1 MAANPVLAAAQQ
13 LEADGYIELFE
24 LDTTPLY
31 TVNGVA
37 TQQGEVYRWTSGI
50 IDLRSSGTLAPSG
63 TRTASVV
70 TLDKLLPLVEG
81 RPYRLVVD
89 VGDGEIHDPT
99 LVSAFATVTIANPYG
114 SGNISATEI
123 TLAAP
128 LSAVPTSGSAWT
140 FIGTKAVRFRGNDY
154 EPMPIDVQGF
164 EWSGTGKIP
173 RPKLRVSNIGG
184 LAGALLLANN
194 NLLGAQ
200 VTRLRTFRN
209 FLDDGE
215 TPDPTAFYE
224 PDIYFVD
231 RKSSQTRAS
240 VELELTSAL
249 DQQGLKLPRR
259 TMIRDTCGYQ
269 YRQMVTDT
277 NGVTGF
283 VPGTCPYSG
292 GAFFKVDDTATANAA
307 EDVCGLRQASCV
319 VRFGAGAR
327 LPFNAF
333 PGLSISGR

>member
-24 LDTTPLY
+24 LDTSPLF

-50 IDLRSSGTLAPSG
+50 IDLRSSGLLAPTG
-63 TRTASVV
+63 TRTASAV

-81 RPYRLVVD
+81 RPYRIVVD
-89 VGDGEIHDPT
+89 VGDGEVYPPT
-99 LVSAFATVTIANPYG
+99 LVSSFTTVTIANPYG
-114 SGNISATEI
+114 SGNISATEV

-128 LSAVPTSGSAWT
+128 LTSVPASGAAWT
-140 FIGTKAVRFRGNDY
+140 FIGTNAVRFRGNDY
-154 EPMPIDVQGF
+154 IPMPIDVQGF

-184 LAGALLLANN
+184 LAGALVIANN
-194 NLLGAQ
+194 DLLGAQ
-200 VTRLRTFRN
+200 VTRIRTFRN

-231 RKSSQTRAS
+231 RKSAQTRAS
-240 VELELTSAL
+240 VELELTAAL

-259 TMIRDTCGYQ
+259 TMIRDTCGYL
-269 YRQMVTDT
+269 YRQWVTDV
-277 NGVTGF
+277 NGITGF

-292 GAFFKVDDTATANAA
+292 GAYFKADDTSTGTASL
-307 EDVCGLRQASCV
+307 DVCGLRQSSCV
-319 VRFGAGAR
+319 ARFGAGAR

-333 PGLSISGR
+333 PGLSISR